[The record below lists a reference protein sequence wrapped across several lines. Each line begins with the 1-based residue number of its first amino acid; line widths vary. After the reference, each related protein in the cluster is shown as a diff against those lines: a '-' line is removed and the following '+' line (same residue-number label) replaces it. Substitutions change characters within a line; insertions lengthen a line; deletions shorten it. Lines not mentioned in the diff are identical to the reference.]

1 MFHRFMR
8 FFVFFFFTQK
18 TAYELRFSDWSS
30 DVCSSDLDDSLCPP
44 AGPPPASGRHPLRPQ
59 PPRALP
65 PGRRAPPDR
74 RGRPFGAAAA
84 PRRLQR
90 MAVAASH
97 PARHLQP
104 RRRLDPACELSRPSA
119 ALCPRPHL
127 LPSGR
132 PARWQPGGPRGAR
145 GLRPPAGAG
154 GALSA
159 GPALLKVTALEVS
172 PGALASTPWR
182 RLHGRG

>member
-1 MFHRFMR
+1 
-8 FFVFFFFTQK
+8 
-18 TAYELRFSDWSS
+18 
-30 DVCSSDLDDSLCPP
+30 
-44 AGPPPASGRHPLRPQ
+44 
-59 PPRALP
+59 
-65 PGRRAPPDR
+65 
-74 RGRPFGAAAA
+74 
-84 PRRLQR
+84 

-172 PGALASTPWR
+172 PGRSEEHTSELPSLIRISYAVFCF
-182 RLHGRG
+182 